1 MNVSQLPTVLRHW
14 LAAQWRWRRLDA
26 TRLATYQERRAQQI
40 IAYAQRHSP
49 FYRAHWH
56 DHDRRAWRALP
67 TVDKGAMVEHFD
79 QFNTV
84 GVTQATAQQV
94 AAGAEQSR
102 DFRPTLRTAQ
112 GQSVTAGLSSGTS
125 GQRGLFL
132 VTEAEIGAW
141 AGVIL
146 ARALHGLPWQG
157 CRVAFFLRA
166 FSNLY
171 AGVNN
176 PWLKL
181 RYFDLS
187 RPLDRAVT
195 ALNHF
200 RPHLLVGPPS
210 LLTALAAQ
218 KRAGALTIT
227 PQRLIAVAEV
237 LEAHDEVQL
246 QESFGVPVQ
255 QIYQCTEGLLA
266 ISCAQGRL
274 HLQEDLVAVQLEPL
288 PTQPG
293 AAPRYTPIITD
304 LWRTTQPIIRYRL
317 GDILQVDPDPCPCGG
332 PFRTLAAVE
341 GRVADIC
348 YFTGLDGQRT
358 PFYPALLSRLVRASL
373 PPAMDYQLVQAGDG
387 QLQIYLTPLPT
398 LAHKPFAQQVQQ
410 AVGAAIGAY
419 GCQPPQVTVAYGLP
433 PRLPIT
439 KQRRVQRLTEQ
450 DRVGDSCT
458 L

>member
-1 MNVSQLPTVLRHW
+1 MKLGQLPTVLRHW
-14 LAAQWRWRRLDA
+14 SAAQWRWQRLDVA
-26 TRLATYQERRAQQI
+26 RLAAYQDQRAQQI
-40 IAYAQRHSP
+40 VTYAQRHSP
-49 FYRAHWH
+49 FYRDHWQGH
-56 DHDRRAWRALP
+56 DLAAWRTLP
-67 TVDKGAMVEHFD
+67 TVDKRAMVAHFD
-79 QFNTV
+79 GFNTV
-84 GVTQATAQQV
+84 GVTQMAAQQV
-94 AAGAEQSR
+94 AASAEQLR

-112 GQSVTAGLSSGTS
+112 GQTLTAGLSSGTS

-176 PWLKL
+176 PWLHL

-187 RPLDRAVT
+187 QPLDCAVT

-200 RPHLLVGPPS
+200 RPQLLVGPPS

-218 KRAGALTIT
+218 KAAGALTID

-237 LEAHDEVQL
+237 LEAHDAAAL
-246 QESFGVPVQ
+246 QASFGVPVH

-266 ISCAQGRL
+266 ISCRYGRL

-288 PTQPG
+288 PTLPG
-293 AAPRYTPIITD
+293 TATRYTPIITD
-304 LWRTTQPIIRYRL
+304 LWRTTQPIIRYLL
-317 GDILQVDPDPCPCGG
+317 GDILQVDAAPCPCGG
-332 PFRTLAAVE
+332 SFRTLAAVE

-348 YFTGLDGQRT
+348 YFVGMDGQRM
-358 PFYPALLSRLVRASL
+358 PFYPALLSQLVRACL
-373 PPAMDYQLVQAGDG
+373 PPAVDYQIVQPNDG
-387 QLQIYLTPLPT
+387 QLEIYLAPLPT
-398 LAHKPFAQQVQQ
+398 LAHAQFAQQVQ
-410 AVGAAIGAY
+410 AEVIAAICAY

-433 PRLPIT
+433 ARLPIT
-439 KQRRVQRLTEQ
+439 KQRRVQRLAGEP
-450 DRVGDSCT
+450 CT

>member
-26 TRLATYQERRAQQI
+26 ARLVAYQERRAQQI
-40 IAYAQRHSP
+40 IAYAQQHSP
-49 FYRAHWH
+49 FYRAHWR
-56 DHDRRAWRALP
+56 DHDRRAWRTLP
-67 TVDKGAMVEHFD
+67 TVDKRAMVAHFD

-94 AAGAEQSR
+94 AARAEASR

-112 GQSVTAGLSSGTS
+112 GQRVTAGLSSGTS

-176 PWLKL
+176 PWLHL
-181 RYFDLS
+181 CYFDLS
-187 RPLDRAVT
+187 QPLDRAVT

-218 KRAGALTIT
+218 KRAGALTIA

-373 PPAMDYQLVQAGDG
+373 PPAIDYQIVQAGDG
-387 QLQIYLTPLPT
+387 QLQIYLTPPST
-398 LAHKPFAQQVQQ
+398 LAHEPFAQQVQQ
-410 AVGAAIGAY
+410 ALSAAICAY

>member
-1 MNVSQLPTVLRHW
+1 MKLGQLPTVLRHW
-14 LAAQWRWRRLDA
+14 SAAQWRWQRFDEA
-26 TRLATYQERRAQQI
+26 RLAAYQDQRAQQI
-40 IAYAQRHSP
+40 VAYAQRHSP
-49 FYRAHWH
+49 FYRDHWQGH
-56 DHDRRAWRALP
+56 DLAAWRSLP
-67 TVDKGAMVEHFD
+67 TVDKRAMVAHFD
-79 QFNTV
+79 RFNTV
-84 GVTQATAQQV
+84 GVTQATAQEV

-102 DFRPTLRTAQ
+102 DFRPTLRTSQ
-112 GQSVTAGLSSGTS
+112 GQTVTAGLSSGTS

-132 VTEAEIGAW
+132 VTEGEIGAW

-176 PWLKL
+176 PWLRL

-187 RPLDRAVT
+187 QPLDCAVV

-200 RPHLLVGPPS
+200 RPHLLVGLPS

-218 KRAGALTIT
+218 KAAGALTIV

-237 LEAHDEVQL
+237 LEAHDEGQL

-266 ISCAQGRL
+266 ISCAHGRL
-274 HLQEDLVAVQLEPL
+274 HLQEDLVAMQLEPL
-288 PTQPG
+288 PTLPG

-317 GDILQVDPDPCPCGG
+317 GDILQVDTDPCPCGG
-332 PFRTLAAVE
+332 PFRSLAAVE

-348 YFTGLDGQRT
+348 YFMGLDGQRV
-358 PFYPALLSRLVRASL
+358 PFYPALLSGLVRTCL
-373 PPAMDYQLVQAGDG
+373 PPAVDYQIVQASDG

-398 LAHKPFAQQVQQ
+398 LAHEQFAQQVQQ
-410 AVGAAIGAY
+410 EISAAICAY
-419 GCQPPQVTVAYGLP
+419 GCQPSQVIVTYGLP

-439 KQRRVQRLTEQ
+439 KQRRVQRLAGEP
-450 DRVGDSCT
+450 CT

>member
-1 MNVSQLPTVLRHW
+1 MKLGQLPTVLRHW
-14 LAAQWRWRRLDA
+14 SAAQWRWQRLDA
-26 TRLATYQERRAQQI
+26 ARLAAYQERRAQQL

-49 FYRAHWH
+49 FYRDHWQGH
-56 DHDRRAWRALP
+56 DLRTWRTLP
-67 TVDKGAMVEHFD
+67 TVDKWAMVAHFD

-84 GVTQATAQQV
+84 GITQARAQQV
-94 AAGAEQSR
+94 ATAAEQSR
-102 DFRPTLRTAQ
+102 DFRPTLRTP
-112 GQSVTAGLSSGTS
+112 GGKTVTAGLSSGTS

-132 VTEAEIGAW
+132 VTEGEIGAW
-141 AGVIL
+141 AGAIL
-146 ARALHGLPWQG
+146 ARALHELPWQG

-176 PWLKL
+176 PWLQL
-181 RYFDLS
+181 RYFELS
-187 RPLDRAVT
+187 HPLDRAVA
-195 ALNHF
+195 ALNYF

-218 KRAGALTIT
+218 KAAGLLTIA

-246 QESFGVPVQ
+246 QENFGVPVQ

-266 ISCAQGRL
+266 ISCRHGRL

-288 PTQPG
+288 PTLPS

-317 GDILQVDPDPCPCGG
+317 GDILQVDAAPCPCGG
-332 PFRTLAAVE
+332 PFRTLAAIE

-348 YFTGLDGQRT
+348 YFVGLDGQKVS
-358 PFYPALLSRLVRASL
+358 FYPALLSQLVRTCL
-373 PPAMDYQLVQAGDG
+373 PPAVDYQIVQPTDG
-387 QLQIYLTPLPT
+387 QLEIYLARCPT
-398 LAHKPFAQQVQQ
+398 LAHEPFAQQVQ
-410 AVGAAIGAY
+410 AGVVAAICAY
-419 GCQPPQVTVAYGLP
+419 GCQPPLVTVTYGLP
-433 PRLPIT
+433 SRLPIT
-439 KQRRVQRLTEQ
+439 KQRRVQRL
-450 DRVGDSCT
+450 VGEPCT

>member
-26 TRLATYQERRAQQI
+26 TRLATYQKQRAQQI
-40 IAYAQRHSP
+40 IAYAQQHSP
-49 FYRAHWH
+49 FYRAHWR
-56 DHDRRAWRALP
+56 DHDRRAWRTLP
-67 TVDKGAMVEHFD
+67 TVDKRAMVAHFD

-176 PWLKL
+176 PWLHL
-181 RYFDLS
+181 SYFDLS
-187 RPLDRAVT
+187 QPLDRAVT

-218 KRAGALTIT
+218 KKAGALTIA

-246 QESFGVPVQ
+246 QESFGVPVH
-255 QIYQCTEGLLA
+255 QIYQCTEGLLT

-332 PFRTLAAVE
+332 SFRTLAAVE

-373 PPAMDYQLVQAGDG
+373 PPAIDYQIVQAGDG
-387 QLQIYLTPLPT
+387 QLQIYLTPLPA
-398 LAHKPFAQQVQQ
+398 LAHEPFAQQVQQ
-410 AVGAAIGAY
+410 AIGAAIGAY

>member
-1 MNVSQLPTVLRHW
+1 MKLGQLPTVLRHW
-14 LAAQWRWRRLDA
+14 SAAHWRWQRLDA
-26 TRLATYQERRAQQI
+26 TRLAPYQDRRAQQL
-40 IAYAQRHSP
+40 IAYAQRYSP
-49 FYRAHWH
+49 FYRGHWQGH
-56 DHDRRAWRALP
+56 DLAAWRTLP
-67 TVDKGAMVEHFD
+67 TVDKRAMVEHFD

-84 GVTQATAQQV
+84 GVTQARAEQV
-94 AAGAEQSR
+94 ATKAEQSR
-102 DFRPTLRTAQ
+102 DFRPTLRTAR
-112 GQSVTAGLSSGTS
+112 GQTLTAGLSSGTS

-132 VTEAEIGAW
+132 VTEGEIGAW

-176 PWLKL
+176 PWLQL
-181 RYFDLS
+181 CYFDLNQ
-187 RPLDRAVT
+187 PLDRAVA

-218 KRAGALTIT
+218 KAAGALTVA

-246 QESFGVPVQ
+246 QEHFGVPVH

-266 ISCAQGRL
+266 ISCRHGRL

-288 PTQPG
+288 PTLPG
-293 AAPRYTPIITD
+293 AATRYTPIITD

-317 GDILQVDPDPCPCGG
+317 GDILQVDADPCPCGG

-348 YFTGLDGQRT
+348 YFVGIAGQRV
-358 PFYPALLSRLVRASL
+358 PFYPALLSGLVRPCL
-373 PPAMDYQLVQAGDG
+373 PPAVDYQIVQQGDG
-387 QLQIYLTPLPT
+387 HLQIYLALPPSQ
-398 LAHKPFAQQVQQ
+398 AHAQLAQQVEQGVVA
-410 AVGAAIGAY
+410 AVCAY
-419 GCQPPQVTVAYGLP
+419 GCQPPQVKVTYGLP

-439 KQRRVQRLTEQ
+439 KQRRVQRL
-450 DRVGDSCT
+450 VGETCT